1 MQVIVEGRK
10 GQVYFRAGTC
20 ETQVRI
26 KNKTFSYMNKESS
39 YSGGFLILVELPFLM
54 RILFRVLDKYCLVII
69 EGLIKW
75 FSR

>member
-1 MQVIVEGRK
+1 
-10 GQVYFRAGTC
+10 
-20 ETQVRI
+20 
-26 KNKTFSYMNKESS
+26 MNKESS

-54 RILFRVLDKYCLVII
+54 RILFRVLDKDCLIII